1 MHNRHRKES
10 FGDELLVSI
19 ENANVYI
26 PISKS
31 AMYPNISVESVLF
44 TLPLYLKKFSG
55 LQDLLI
61 DYVNEGVAAYSKYN
75 QFKTQITGHHRS
87 SSSFTTMGQM
97 GMSNSADLIG
107 GPHQNILQKGAT
119 KMKRM
124 ANTVKKNVTLV
135 GSTGAAGND
144 VKMGD
149 GRKRDVCLTM
159 TVRNCSLQIQFIPDF
174 YVTYKLHDF
183 TASYTMQSIFLLILE
198 HEIEL
203 NKPISG
209 GSERLLPTT
218 KLPEVNLLIK
228 VAQQSLNG
236 SRQRTHTRFP
246 SSATLPLISGRTSH
260 APSVY
265 TSDGGVSVGE
275 DVTAV
280 QLEVDLLK
288 LELTSRQVS
297 MMMDITVGLLE

>member
-97 GMSNSADLIG
+97 GM
-107 GPHQNILQKGAT
+107 
-119 KMKRM
+119 
-124 ANTVKKNVTLV
+124 TV
-135 GSTGAAGND
+135 SD
-144 VKMGD
+144 DDQD
-149 GRKRDVCLTM
+149 G
-159 TVRNCSLQIQFIPDF
+159 
-174 YVTYKLHDF
+174 
-183 TASYTMQSIFLLILE
+183 FL
-198 HEIEL
+198 
-203 NKPISG
+203 
-209 GSERLLPTT
+209 
-218 KLPEVNLLIK
+218 
-228 VAQQSLNG
+228 
-236 SRQRTHTRFP
+236 
-246 SSATLPLISGRTSH
+246 TLPLPGYREDEVWLEAYYSH
-260 APSVY
+260 ASALETP
-265 TSDGGVSVGE
+265 VSIPI
-275 DVTAV
+275 
-280 QLEVDLLK
+280 K
-288 LELTSRQVS
+288 
-297 MMMDITVGLLE
+297 

>member
-75 QFKTQITGHHRS
+75 QFKTQIAGHHRS

-97 GMSNSADLIG
+97 GLSNSADLMG
-107 GPHQNILQKGAT
+107 GSHQNILQKGAT

-183 TASYTMQSIFLLILE
+183 TASYTIQSLFLLILE

-236 SRQRTHTRFP
+236 SRQRMHTRFP

-297 MMMDITVGLLE
+297 MMMDITVRLLE